1 MDVAALAAR
10 VSVADPFQ
18 QLTGAVQA
26 SQDADVAEVGV
37 ALFDQALEVQKQ
49 LAAQLLQTL
58 GVGGNLDLSA

>member
-10 VSVADPFQ
+10 VSGSDAFQ
-18 QLTGAVQA
+18 QLTGVAQA
-26 SQDADVAEVGV
+26 AEVAEVGV

-58 GVGGNLDLSA
+58 GVGGNLDLFA